1 VDLMVETTE
10 MKLLWLRTIT
20 MYEPVVYR
28 RD

>member
-1 VDLMVETTE
+1 MINTTE

-20 MYEPVVYR
+20 MYELVIYR